1 MWPVPTDKPLS
12 FVVPSVDITFAES
25 CVWISDRFIKQKIKM
40 KMLDLISMM
49 GWESI
54 IANIHFTGL
63 ERV

>member
-1 MWPVPTDKPLS
+1 MRPVPTDKPSS
-12 FVVPSVDITFAES
+12 FVAPSIDVIFVES

-40 KMLDLISMM
+40 KMIDLISMM